1 MDELITVNSKTKF
14 TSKSKIF
21 DNHSRIKLRFKM
33 IQNDF

>member
-14 TSKSKIF
+14 TSKSKIC
-21 DNHSRIKLRFKM
+21 DNHSRIKHRLKM